1 MTGYAFWRIFDRMD
15 ENVFIYQR
23 DDYSCGPACLA
34 TVSLILGKETD
45 YDFFRQ
51 LLIPNPESGTRNSQL
66 AAAAAAHLGAVSHGE
81 DSYRGGIAI
90 ANIIHPPSRD
100 GHYVVFLD
108 KRDDKIIYYDPYD
121 HEIHICLQDDIEWV
135 SEEGHLEKWSV
146 NFPPQEDADF
156 DFWKSLQEAVHQ
168 QPKLIHKQA
177 DSQS

>member
-45 YDFFRQ
+45 YEFFRQ

-66 AAAAAAHLGAVSHGE
+66 AAAAAAHLGAVAQGE
-81 DSYRGGIAI
+81 NIYRGGLAI
-90 ANIIHPPSRD
+90 ANIIHEPSED

-108 KRDDKIIYYDPYD
+108 KQDDEIAYYDPYD
-121 HEIHICLQDDIEWV
+121 HEIHIRKQDDIRWV
-135 SEEGHLEKWSV
+135 SESGHLEKWSV
-146 NFPPQEDADF
+146 NFPPLENADF
-156 DFWKSLQEAVHQ
+156 ALWKSLQEIVHQ

-177 DSQS
+177 EPRS